1 MKKVLLGL
9 VLLALL
15 GLISYLQMEHSA
27 ERRAEAWVAG
37 HEMGQHKAELDQ
49 PNFDSLLD
57 LVELE
62 RSRLSDLRATFETTD
77 AEKEAGYQ
85 VTIDSLAARIEAQQK
100 EIGRLQQ
107 QLVQAKA
114 RRQPAASAAQ
124 ASSAKSATGDII
136 GHYRLAVAKLPADLS
151 AYEQRVAVE
160 EIRTETAQKFQI
172 TVQRLN
178 QLREE
183 NNLDY

>member
-37 HEMGQHKAELDQ
+37 HDVGQRKAELDQ

-62 RSRLSDLRATFETTD
+62 RSRLTDLQATVEATE

-85 VTIDSLAARIEAQQK
+85 TTIDSLAARIEAQQK

-107 QLVQAKA
+107 QLVTAKA
-114 RRQPAASAAQ
+114 RRKPAASTASGSAAKP
-124 ASSAKSATGDII
+124 STGDIL

-151 AYEQRVAVE
+151 VYEQRVAVE
-160 EIRTETAQKFQI
+160 EIRTETAQKFHI
-172 TVQRLN
+172 TVERLN
-178 QLREE
+178 QIRED